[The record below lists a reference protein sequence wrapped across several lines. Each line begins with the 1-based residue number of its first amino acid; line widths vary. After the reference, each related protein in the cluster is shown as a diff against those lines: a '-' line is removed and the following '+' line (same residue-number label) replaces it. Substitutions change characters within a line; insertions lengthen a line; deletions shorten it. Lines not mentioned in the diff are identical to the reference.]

1 MAFTFQSVAD
11 IARIPLNDADK
22 TRYADD
28 TLLSLANQAIVTLAN
43 RRPDLFIGQF
53 DSLPNGEAALADVF
67 PVAPAYLSVVANY
80 VTALAEMVDDESANS
95 GRAAA
100 FMSLLNAEVPS

>member
-1 MAFTFQSVAD
+1 MAHTFQSVVD

-22 TRYADD
+22 TRYPDD
-28 TLLSLANQAIVTLAN
+28 TLLSFANQAILTLAN

-53 DSLPNGEAALADVF
+53 NSLPQGEAALSDAF
-67 PVAPAYLSVVANY
+67 PLEPVYETTVGNY

-100 FMSLLNAEVPS
+100 FMQLLNAEVPG